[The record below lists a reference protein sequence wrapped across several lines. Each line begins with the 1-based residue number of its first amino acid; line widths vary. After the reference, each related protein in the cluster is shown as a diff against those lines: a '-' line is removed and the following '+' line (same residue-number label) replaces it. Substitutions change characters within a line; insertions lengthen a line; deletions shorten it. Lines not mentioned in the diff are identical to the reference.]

1 MFYYLIM
8 TGFHILLIFFSRNA
22 QTSMKPDA
30 AENSEFL
37 PEMDKGVKVVTDE
50 VVNGEYGLVINGH
63 SLVHTCIQFQFM
75 CMLSLSNFKRCAY
88 FVTGELL
95 PYANAVL
102 SFLLRA

>member
-1 MFYYLIM
+1 
-8 TGFHILLIFFSRNA
+8 
-22 QTSMKPDA
+22 MKPDA

-63 SLVHTCIQFQFM
+63 SLVHTYIQFQFM

-102 SFLLRA
+102 SFLIFYWVWKMCLFDETSSSGSPIK

>member
-1 MFYYLIM
+1 
-8 TGFHILLIFFSRNA
+8 
-22 QTSMKPDA
+22 MKPDA

-50 VVNGEYGLVINGH
+50 VVNGEYSLVINGH
-63 SLVHTCIQFQFM
+63 SLVHTYIQFQFM